1 MLNSVTIMGRLTAD
15 PIVRYTHANNIPVA
29 NFSIAVDRRRV
40 KGREKETDFIN
51 IVAWQG
57 TADFVSKYF
66 TKGQQ
71 IAIDGRLQQ
80 RTWTDEATG
89 ANRSV
94 IEVVAES
101 VHFAGFK
108 RDDAQNNYAGYDD
121 NFDPYDVPT
130 AA

>member
-1 MLNSVTIMGRLTAD
+1 MLNNVTLMGRLTAD
-15 PIVRYTHANNIPVA
+15 PVVRYTHANNIPVA
-29 NFSIAVDRRRV
+29 NFSVAVDRRLI
-40 KGREKETDFIN
+40 KGRERETDFFN

-66 TKGQQ
+66 TKGQP
-71 IAIDGRLQQ
+71 ICVEGRLQQ

-89 ANRSV
+89 TNRSV
-94 IEVVAES
+94 IEVIAEG

-108 RDDAQNNYAGYDD
+108 KDDTQNNNAGYNDE
-121 NFDPYDVPT
+121 FDPYEEPV